1 MDTVKDFFQQ
11 FLPPSEVWLTWLVQ
25 AVLAVGLLALV
36 AGLLIAVLGRI
47 PVIGPL
53 LAGIVRLLV
62 GNYEKWLSE
71 RVPKLADLSV
81 LAVEERLASLAKL
94 RPEIE
99 TTLLSRQRRASTKLK
114 SAVDGLISLAPGLSA
129 ADAAQQVEAAVA
141 RMRAAGLEQKKSEG

>member
-1 MDTVKDFFQQ
+1 MKDFFQQ

-99 TTLLSRQRRASTKLK
+99 TTLLSPQSRASTKLK

-141 RMRAAGLEQKKSEG
+141 RMRAAGLEQKSEG